1 MVLRFLGLFCAFILL
16 LSQESPGEEFTY
28 GLWGNM
34 PSPVPQTEEQSR
46 PPKRE
51 KREKKKNDLWK
62 AFLPKDVPAPIVKL
76 LENPTPENVKK
87 YWRAYEEYTSRL
99 AKAES
104 LIRAM
109 QVQYARKVS
118 KEYELYY
125 LFSPTCPACRR
136 YTPLLFEGLWK
147 EGFNLPVKAFV
158 VGNLELGRAMMAGV
172 GVSQVLSATP
182 RLISELG
189 LENAGLP
196 TAVLLTPQGEVVG
209 VWEGSRVLELL
220 NFLKEK
226 RDEEMAGNSNSSGSK

>member
-1 MVLRFLGLFCAFILL
+1 MRTLAVILL
-16 LSQESPGEEFTY
+16 LILGTSSYGEDFNY
-28 GLWGNM
+28 GLWGTGELKPGKTAENRTKTAGKVKKK
-34 PSPVPQTEEQSR
+34 S
-46 PPKRE
+46 RE
-51 KREKKKNDLWK
+51 KELWK
-62 AFLPKDVPAPIVKL
+62 DFLPKDVPAPIVKL
-76 LENPTPENVKK
+76 LENPTPENVKR
-87 YWRAYEEYTSRL
+87 YWKAYEEYTNRL

-118 KEYELYY
+118 REYELYY
-125 LFSPTCPACRR
+125 FFSPTCPACRR

-158 VGNLELGRAMMAGV
+158 VGNLELGRAMMAGL

-182 RLISELG
+182 KLIDELG

-196 TAVLLTPQGEVVG
+196 TAVLLTPQEEVVG
-209 VWEGSRVLELL
+209 VWQGSRVLELL

-226 RDEEMAGNSNSSGSK
+226 RDEEMAGSSDGSNGK

>member
-1 MVLRFLGLFCAFILL
+1 MGD
-16 LSQESPGEEFTY
+16 EFTY
-28 GLWGNM
+28 GLWGNTT
-34 PSPVPQTEEQSR
+34 SPAPQTKEQSR

-51 KREKKKNDLWK
+51 KREKKRNDLWK

-87 YWRAYEEYTSRL
+87 YWRAYEEYTGRL

-109 QVQYARKVS
+109 QVRYARKVS
-118 KEYELYY
+118 KEYKLYY
-125 LFSPTCPACRR
+125 FFSPTCPACRR
-136 YTPLLFEGLWK
+136 YTPLFFEQLWS

-172 GVSQVLSATP
+172 GVSRVAVATP
-182 RLISELG
+182 RLIEELG

-196 TAVLLTPQGEVVG
+196 AAVLLTPQEEIVG
-209 VWEGSRVLELL
+209 VW
-220 NFLKEK
+220 
-226 RDEEMAGNSNSSGSK
+226 DGSKVFKSH